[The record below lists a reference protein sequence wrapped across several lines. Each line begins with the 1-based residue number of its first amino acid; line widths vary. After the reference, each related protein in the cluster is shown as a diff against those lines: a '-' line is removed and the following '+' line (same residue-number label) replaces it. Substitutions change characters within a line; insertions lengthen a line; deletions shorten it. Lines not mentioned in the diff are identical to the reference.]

1 MKKILITG
9 ENSYI
14 GNSFQNWVSQYKEEY
29 KVDTISVRD
38 NKWKSKSFSEYDV
51 VLHVAGIAH
60 IKETKE
66 NKDLYYKVNRD
77 LAIDVAKKSKEDGI
91 KQFIF
96 LSSMS
101 VYGMNQGIITTNTI
115 EKPKSSYGIS
125 KLEAENEIKKLI
137 DEKFIVSI
145 LRPPMVYGK
154 GCKGN
159 YVSLDKLTNKVQ
171 FFPKVE
177 NERSMIHIDNLSEFI
192 RIIIDKEI
200 TDILYPQNEQFVCTS
215 ELVRKIGLNK
225 NKKIFLIGGFNYLIN
240 LLSKKIILIQKVFG
254 TLIYDKKL
262 SDIGYKYNVFKFD
275 ETIRRSINER

>member
-14 GNSFQNWVSQYKEEY
+14 GNSFQNWVSQYKGEY
-29 KVDTISVRD
+29 EVDTISVRD
-38 NKWKSKSFSEYDV
+38 DKWKSISFSEYAV

-60 IKETKE
+60 IKETEE
-66 NKDLYYKVNRD
+66 NKSLYYKVNRD
-77 LAIDVAKKSKEDGI
+77 LAIDVARKSKEDGI
-91 KQFIF
+91 KQFVL

-101 VYGMNQGIITTNTI
+101 VYGMDQGIITTNTI

-137 DEKFIVSI
+137 DEKFVVSI

-159 YVSLDKLTNKVQ
+159 YVSLDKLTNKVS

-177 NERSMIHIDNLSEFI
+177 NKRSMIHIDNLSEFI
-192 RIIIDKEI
+192 RIIIDENI
-200 TDILYPQNEQFVCTS
+200 GGILYPQNKEFVCTTDMI
-215 ELVRKIGLNK
+215 RMIGIYK
-225 NKKIFLIGGFNYLIN
+225 NKKMYTISGFNRTFKFLSNKIN
-240 LLSKKIILIQKVFG
+240 IISKVFG
-254 TLIYDKKL
+254 DLIYEKSI
-262 SDIGYKYNVFKFD
+262 SDIKYDYQVVGF
-275 ETIRRSINER
+275 EESIRRSLNE

>member
-1 MKKILITG
+1 MMKKILITG

-14 GNSFQNWVSQYKEEY
+14 GNSFQNWVSQYKGEY
-29 KVDTISVRD
+29 EVDTISVRD
-38 NKWKSKSFSEYDV
+38 DKWKSSSFSEYDV

-77 LAIDVAKKSKEDGI
+77 LAIDVAKKSKKDGI
-91 KQFIF
+91 KQFVL

-101 VYGMNQGIITTNTI
+101 VYGMDQGIITTNTI

-159 YVSLDKLTNKVQ
+159 YVSLDKLTNKVP

-192 RIIIDKEI
+192 RIIIDENI
-200 TDILYPQNEQFVCTS
+200 GGILYPQNKEFVCTTDM
-215 ELVRKIGLNK
+215 VRVISMYK
-225 NKKIFLIGGFNYLIN
+225 NKKMYTIPGFNKIFN
-240 LLSKKIILIQKVFG
+240 FLSNKIDIVSKVFG
-254 TLIYDKKL
+254 DLIYEKSI
-262 SDIGYKYNVFKFD
+262 SDIRYDYQVVGF
-275 ETIRRSINER
+275 EESIRRSLNE

>member
-1 MKKILITG
+1 MKNILITG

-14 GNSFQNWVSQYKEEY
+14 GNSFQNWVSQYKGEY
-29 KVDTISVRD
+29 EVDTISVRD
-38 NKWKSKSFSEYDV
+38 DKWKSTSFSEYDI

-77 LAIDVAKKSKEDGI
+77 LAIEVARKSKEDGI
-91 KQFIF
+91 KQFVL

-101 VYGMNQGIITTNTI
+101 VYGMDQGIITTNTI

-159 YVSLDKLTNKVQ
+159 YVSLDKLTNKVSI
-171 FFPKVE
+171 FPKVG
-177 NERSMIHIDNLSEFI
+177 NKRSMIHIDNLSEFI
-192 RIIIDKEI
+192 RIIIDENI
-200 TDILYPQNEQFVCTS
+200 GGVLCPQNKEFVCTTDM
-215 ELVRKIGLNK
+215 VRTMGIYK
-225 NKKIFLIGGFNYLIN
+225 NKKMYTISGFNKIFKFLSNKIN
-240 LLSKKIILIQKVFG
+240 IVSKVFG
-254 TLIYDKKL
+254 DLIYEKSI
-262 SDIGYKYNVFKFD
+262 SDIRYDYQVVGF
-275 ETIRRSINER
+275 EESIRRSLNE

>member
-1 MKKILITG
+1 MKKVLITG

-14 GNSFQNWVSQYKEEY
+14 GNSFQNWVSQYKGEY
-29 KVDTISVRD
+29 EVDTISVRD
-38 NKWKSKSFSEYDV
+38 DKWKSTSFSEYDV

-60 IKETKE
+60 IKETEE
-66 NKDLYYKVNRD
+66 NKSLYYKVNRD
-77 LAIDVAKKSKEDGI
+77 LAIEVAKKSKKDGVN
-91 KQFIF
+91 QFVF

-125 KLEAENEIKKLI
+125 KFEAENEIKKLI

-159 YVSLDKLTNKVQ
+159 YVSLDKLTNKVP

-192 RIIIDKEI
+192 RIIIDENI
-200 TDILYPQNEQFVCTS
+200 GGILYPQNKEFVCTTDMVKMIS
-215 ELVRKIGLNK
+215 MYK
-225 NKKIFLIGGFNYLIN
+225 NKKMYTVSGFNKIFK
-240 LLSKKIILIQKVFG
+240 LLSNKINIVSKVFG
-254 TLIYDKKL
+254 DLIYEKNI
-262 SDIGYKYNVFKFD
+262 SDIGYNYQVVEF
-275 ETIRRSINER
+275 EQSIRRSLSE

>member
-14 GNSFQNWVSQYKEEY
+14 GKSFQNWVSQYKGEY
-29 KVDTISVRD
+29 ELDTISVRD
-38 NKWKSKSFSEYDV
+38 DKWKSTSFSEYDV

-101 VYGMNQGIITTNTI
+101 VYGMNQGIITSNTI

-125 KLEAENEIKKLI
+125 KLEAENEIKRLI

-177 NERSMIHIDNLSEFI
+177 NKRSMIHIDNLSEFI
-192 RIIIDKEI
+192 RIIIDENI
-200 TDILYPQNEQFVCTS
+200 GGILCPQNKEFVCTTDI
-215 ELVRKIGLNK
+215 VMTMGICK
-225 NKKIFLIGGFNYLIN
+225 NKKMYTISGFNKIFKFLSNKIN
-240 LLSKKIILIQKVFG
+240 IVSKVFG
-254 TLIYDKKL
+254 DLIYEKNI
-262 SDIGYKYNVFKFD
+262 SDIIYDYQVVGF
-275 ETIRRSINER
+275 EESIRRSLNE

>member
-29 KVDTISVRD
+29 EVDTISVRND
-38 NKWKSKSFSEYDV
+38 KWKSKSFSGYDI

-101 VYGMNQGIITTNTI
+101 VYGMNQGIITTDTI
-115 EKPKSSYGIS
+115 EKPKSSYGKS
-125 KLEAENEIKKLI
+125 KLEAENEIKKLV

-159 YVSLDKLTNKVQ
+159 YVSLDKLTNKVP

-192 RIIIDKEI
+192 RIIIDKNI
-200 TDILYPQNEQFVCTS
+200 GGVLCPQNKEFVCTTDMVS
-215 ELVRKIGLNK
+215 TIGIYK
-225 NKKIFLIGGFNYLIN
+225 NKKMYTISGFGKIFKFLSNRIN
-240 LLSKKIILIQKVFG
+240 IVSKVFG
-254 TLIYDKKL
+254 DLIYEKGI
-262 SDIGYKYNVFKFD
+262 SDIRYDYQVVGF
-275 ETIRRSINER
+275 EESIRRSLNE

>member
-77 LAIDVAKKSKEDGI
+77 LAIDVARKSKEDGI

-101 VYGMNQGIITTNTI
+101 VYGMNQGIITANTI

-137 DEKFIVSI
+137 DKKFIVSI

-159 YVSLDKLTNKVQ
+159 YVSLDKLTNKVP

-192 RIIIDKEI
+192 RIIIDENI
-200 TDILYPQNEQFVCTS
+200 GGVLCPQNKEFVCTTDM
-215 ELVRKIGLNK
+215 VRTMGVYK
-225 NKKIFLIGGFNYLIN
+225 NKKMYTISGFNKIFKFLSNKIN
-240 LLSKKIILIQKVFG
+240 IVSKVFG
-254 TLIYDKKL
+254 DLIYEKNI
-262 SDIGYKYNVFKFD
+262 SDIIYDYQVVEF
-275 ETIRRSINER
+275 EESIRRSMNE